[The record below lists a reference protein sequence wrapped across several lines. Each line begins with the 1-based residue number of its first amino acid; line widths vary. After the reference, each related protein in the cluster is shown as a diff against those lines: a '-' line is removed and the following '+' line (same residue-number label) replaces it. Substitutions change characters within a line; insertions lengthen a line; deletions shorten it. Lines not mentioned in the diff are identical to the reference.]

1 MPSPV
6 AHAEQGERGET
17 TGRMVGWRPRAP
29 DVFVASVRMRC
40 LQPLGE
46 LQRRG
51 LPLELFDRDAPQ
63 RYSAVLFSKCYD
75 DRALAEAKELRRRG
89 ARVLFDLCDNHFH
102 VESMTPRLEKRAH
115 QLKAMLEQVDGLV
128 TSTPAL
134 AEVLRAQL
142 PQPRPIAIVDDVV
155 ETELPAPWR
164 PLRARLRAGKE
175 LKSLKR
181 ELAAERASGRTPL
194 VWFGVHGGPY
204 ARCGIVDLERIR
216 DVLHDLDRRHPL
228 SLTVISNSRGRYED
242 VVGGWSIRRRYVE
255 WHPATFLP
263 ALRDHAAAVIPITPS
278 AYTRCKSHNRPAQ
291 ALAAG
296 LAVVADA
303 IPSYEALRPYLRLD
317 DWAAGLAGY
326 LADPALRVRDA
337 VAGGAFVRRRYSA
350 AAVADQWQQVL
361 VGAEGLASRATSA
374 GLLQP
379 RFAGGATG

>member
-1 MPSPV
+1 
-6 AHAEQGERGET
+6 
-17 TGRMVGWRPRAP
+17 MVGWRPRAP

-134 AEVLRAQL
+134 AEVLKAQL

-175 LKSLKR
+175 LKLLKR
-181 ELAAERASGRTPL
+181 ELAAERAAGRTPL

-255 WHPATFLP
+255 WHPATFMP

-278 AYTRCKSHNRPAQ
+278 PYTRCKSHNRPAQ

-303 IPSYEALRPYLRLD
+303 IPSYETLRPYVRLD
-317 DWAAGLAGY
+317 DWSSGLAAY

-361 VGAEGLASRATSA
+361 VGAEGLAARVASA

>member
-6 AHAEQGERGET
+6 EHAIKVATGESAG
-17 TGRMVGWRPRAP
+17 GMVGWRPRAP

-51 LPLELFDRDAPQ
+51 LRLELFDRAAPQ

-75 DRALAEAKELRRRG
+75 DRALAEVKELRRRG
-89 ARVLFDLCDNHFH
+89 ARILFDLCDNHFH
-102 VESMTPRLEKRAH
+102 VESMTPGLAKRAS

-134 AEVLRAQL
+134 ADVLKTQL
-142 PQPRPIAIVDDVV
+142 TQPRPIAVVDDVV

-164 PLRARLRAGKE
+164 PLRARLRAVRE
-175 LKSLKR
+175 LKLLKR
-181 ELAAERASGRTPL
+181 ELAGERAAGRTPL

-204 ARCGIVDLERIR
+204 ARCGIVDLARIR
-216 DVLHDLDRRHPL
+216 DVLHDLDRRQPL

-278 AYTRCKSHNRPAQ
+278 PYTRCKSHNRPAQ

-296 LAVVADA
+296 LAVVADS
-303 IPSYEALRPYLRLD
+303 IPSYEVLRPYLRLD
-317 DWAAGLAGY
+317 DWVAGLEAY
-326 LADPALRVRDA
+326 LGDPALRVRDA
-337 VAGGAFVRRRYSA
+337 VAGGAYVRRRYSA
-350 AAVADQWQQVL
+350 EAVADQWQRVL
-361 VGAEGLASRATSA
+361 VGAESLAANSLAP
-374 GLLQP
+374 GVLLP
-379 RFAGGATG
+379 RWAGGVTG